1 MSRFLFI
8 FALLPY
14 LMSCGGGASS
24 APVVEPPD
32 PIQPPL
38 IAEPKRSLARL
49 KAVNEEMLAT
59 QIKNGL
65 YYTSGAS
72 VSTPTALPVAE
83 SDMADTR
90 SLNFSQTVT
99 QEMGVDESDIMK
111 YDGEWLFVATPNE
124 NKRIRVLRKQTDRSL
139 AAVAEIALEEEDMV
153 VNGLYL
159 TSEHLS
165 IITKKETYYARP
177 FVEIIEADT
186 SRFSLSILNLSEIES
201 TQRGGEI
208 RTSNTFHFDGNLI
221 SSRRIGSKILLFS
234 TYWPNHIQLP
244 TPVNNEQRQ
253 SNYDVLSATPISELL
268 PQYSYD
274 GVSSPLVR
282 PDSCFIPEDATEL
295 DGYSGI
301 VTLTAIDLNNPLSIQ
316 STCINGMFD
325 GLYAA
330 QDDIVVFGQQY
341 TTEGEHTVLHHF
353 DFANDSFAYNGT
365 VALPGR
371 LDWNQPHLRL
381 SIKDEFL
388 RVVTTRSMQDESDR
402 FDHDFF
408 SISLLAQ
415 DRNLPILGR
424 LPNTS
429 QPTELGKPNE
439 DITAVR
445 FFEDNAYIVTFE
457 RIDPLYVL
465 DISTPDNPRIVGE
478 LEMPGYSSY
487 LMPLNERFLLGIGQN
502 VDPNSFVVNA
512 TVSDSMP
519 APITEGVKVALFD
532 VSSAVPRLVNEVIY
546 DQGATP
552 TEFDYKAI
560 TFLPHSA
567 ESIRIG
573 LPMQSWMNLNNQWQI
588 DARLELL
595 ELNLSGSGALMEHG
609 EIAPQEPSEY
619 GVWQDRAVFDNDDIY
634 YLHHGKVLHSLWSQP
649 NQLIGEY

>member
-1 MSRFLFI
+1 M
-8 FALLPY
+8 
-14 LMSCGGGASS
+14 
-24 APVVEPPD
+24 
-32 PIQPPL
+32 
-38 IAEPKRSLARL
+38 
-49 KAVNEEMLAT
+49 
-59 QIKNGL
+59 
-65 YYTSGAS
+65 
-72 VSTPTALPVAE
+72 
-83 SDMADTR
+83 
-90 SLNFSQTVT
+90 
-99 QEMGVDESDIMK
+99 
-111 YDGEWLFVATPNE
+111 
-124 NKRIRVLRKQTDRSL
+124 
-139 AAVAEIALEEEDMV
+139 
-153 VNGLYL
+153 
-159 TSEHLS
+159 
-165 IITKKETYYARP
+165 
-177 FVEIIEADT
+177 
-186 SRFSLSILNLSEIES
+186 
-201 TQRGGEI
+201 
-208 RTSNTFHFDGNLI
+208 
-221 SSRRIGSKILLFS
+221 
-234 TYWPNHIQLP
+234 
-244 TPVNNEQRQ
+244 
-253 SNYDVLSATPISELL
+253 
-268 PQYSYD
+268 
-274 GVSSPLVR
+274 
-282 PDSCFIPEDATEL
+282 
-295 DGYSGI
+295 
-301 VTLTAIDLNNPLSIQ
+301 
-316 STCINGMFD
+316 
-325 GLYAA
+325 
-330 QDDIVVFGQQY
+330 
-341 TTEGEHTVLHHF
+341 
-353 DFANDSFAYNGT
+353 
-365 VALPGR
+365 
-371 LDWNQPHLRL
+371 
-381 SIKDEFL
+381 
-388 RVVTTRSMQDESDR
+388 VTTRSMQDESDR